1 MTNKTSPEN
10 AQIEETNAESEPV
23 VETVDIETVEV
34 EAQDEAVIPDIEP
47 DADVASEK
55 PDADD
60 HIEPVAKKRAGV
72 PAFVGGAVAAIL
84 GFGVAQFVPEGWP
97 VAGIDTSE
105 MDAKIASQ
113 SNEIV
118 ELRRMI
124 ETQASAL
131 GSKVDSAEYTTEL
144 TALSQESKQDV
155 VGVNAELDA
164 LSASVEQLSV
174 RLTDLEKRPISSNDA
189 SDAAVAAYERELT
202 AMRETLAAQKSQ
214 IETVAKEA
222 EAKISMATSQAEE
235 LQAGATAIANA
246 ALLRAGMSNINSAIE
261 GGNSFDAA
269 LADITKATGKE
280 ASAQLQA
287 ASISGV
293 ATVADLRRAFPS
305 AARAAIAAV
314 AYETTDESAIDRL
327 GAFLRSQTGARSLEP
342 RAGDDP
348 DAILSRAEAAVGDAN
363 LQEALSEIASLPS
376 ASQEAMADWVKSAT
390 YRLET
395 QAAIQTF
402 VSSIS
407 EN

>member
-23 VETVDIETVEV
+23 VETVDSEVVEV
-34 EAQDEAVIPDIEP
+34 EARDEAVIPDIAP

-55 PDADD
+55 PDADGN
-60 HIEPVAKKRAGV
+60 IEPVAKKRAGI
-72 PAFVGGAVAAIL
+72 PALLGGAVAAIL
-84 GFGVAQFVPEGWP
+84 GFGVAQVVPEGWP
-97 VAGIDTSE
+97 VAGKDTSE

-113 SNEIV
+113 STEIV
-118 ELRRMI
+118 ELKRMI
-124 ETQASAL
+124 ETQTDAL
-131 GSKVDSAEYTTEL
+131 GGKVDEVKYTSEL
-144 TALSQESKQDV
+144 TALSQENKQDV

-202 AMRETLAAQKSQ
+202 AMRETLAAQKTQ

-222 EAKISMATSQAEE
+222 EAKISKATSQAEE

-269 LADITKATGKE
+269 LTDITKATGKE

-363 LQEALSEIASLPS
+363 LQEALSEISSLPP
-376 ASQEAMADWVKSAT
+376 ASQQAMADWMKSAT